1 MIVLENFL
9 ALAIDDVPVLV
20 NEVALLINSAADV
33 VSQDACA
40 ASLWDNVAVRV
51 LVENS
56 NNVFDIEAL
65 TAIIEQLLDIAVI

>member
-40 ASLWDNVAVRV
+40 ASLWHNVAVRV

-56 NNVFDIEAL
+56 NNVFDVEAL
-65 TAIIEQLLDIAVI
+65 TAIIEQFLDIAVI